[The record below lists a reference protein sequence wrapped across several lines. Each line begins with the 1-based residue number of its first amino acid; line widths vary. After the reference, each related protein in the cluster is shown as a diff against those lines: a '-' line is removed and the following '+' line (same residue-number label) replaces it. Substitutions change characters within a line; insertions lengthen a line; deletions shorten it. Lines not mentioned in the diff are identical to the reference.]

1 MKEQKKLGLGQAVKD
16 LQLDQH
22 RLLHGRK
29 RLTTQYYGNVAL
41 LCHSVM
47 ANEHGQRLRFSVLLT
62 KYYANFVIKEAE
74 LEDQSPANFIRN
86 LVQEHVK
93 SKAGPDY
100 IFQEL
105 ADD

>member
-1 MKEQKKLGLGQAVKD
+1 
-16 LQLDQH
+16 
-22 RLLHGRK
+22 
-29 RLTTQYYGNVAL
+29 
-41 LCHSVM
+41 M

-74 LEDQSPANFIRN
+74 SEDQSPANFIRN

-100 IFQEL
+100 IFEEL
-105 ADD
+105 KDDWFQFSDTFYRLFQ